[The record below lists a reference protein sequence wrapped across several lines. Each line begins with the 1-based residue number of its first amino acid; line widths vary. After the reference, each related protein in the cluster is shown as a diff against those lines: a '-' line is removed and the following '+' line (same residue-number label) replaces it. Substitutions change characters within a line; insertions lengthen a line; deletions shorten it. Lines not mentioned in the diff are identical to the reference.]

1 MNPSQLENLLGT
13 LVKKHL
19 LQSVMIWGAPGIGKS
34 HTVAAVAQ
42 AAKIDL
48 IDLRIS
54 QLAPTDLRGL
64 PVADHE
70 SRTSRWY
77 PPEFLPRSGSGIL
90 FLDEL
95 NMAPPAI
102 QGIAQQLVLDRK
114 VGSYSLPEGW
124 HVWAAGNRSEDG
136 ASVFSMPS
144 ALQNR
149 FIHVT
154 VMPHFESFRSW
165 ALQNGVDEKIVAFL
179 AWRPELLHKRDPKN
193 PAWPSPRAW
202 TAANALHLAGLPMDP
217 AIGDAPAGEFRA
229 YLKVYDTLPDFDS
242 ILTGKAKDTPFPAEP
257 SARYATLL
265 GLAIRAKS
273 ADSVK
278 NALDWITTKADP
290 EWIQLFLHAKLDTAR
305 ADNTFGVLATHLAA
319 NPKIKK
325 FLDSYRKLLGNNF

>member
-1 MNPSQLENLLGT
+1 MNPSQLEKFLTT
-13 LVKKHL
+13 LVKKNI

-42 AAKIDL
+42 DAKIEL

-70 SRTSRWY
+70 ARSSRWY

-114 VGSYSLPEGW
+114 VGSYTLPEGW

-154 VMPHFESFRSW
+154 VEPHLDSFRSW
-165 ALQNGVDEKIVAFL
+165 ALQNGIDDKIVAFL
-179 AWRPELLHKRDPKN
+179 AWRPELLHKRDLKK

-202 TAANALHLAGLPMDP
+202 VAANTLHLAELPLDP
-217 AIGDAPAGEFRA
+217 AIGDGPAGEFRA
-229 YLKVYDTLPDFDS
+229 YLKVYDTLPDFDA
-242 ILTGKAKDTPFPAEP
+242 ILAGQGSNIPFPKEP
-257 SARYATLL
+257 SARYASGI
-265 GLAIRAKS
+265 GLAIRSKS
-273 ADSVK
+273 PTAVK
-278 NALDWITTKADP
+278 NALDWITAHAEP

-305 ADNTFGVLATHLAA
+305 ADNTYGVLAAQLAG

-325 FLDSYRKLLGNNF
+325 FLESYRKMLFSN